1 MSSIA
6 IAITSKTI
14 QEIRGVSL
22 VDASTSERLS
32 KETQVCHVLVP
43 RMIPHPSDIKDQTAL
58 ASLIARIAFTC
69 LLFMLDRVFR
79 SSVT

>member
-1 MSSIA
+1 MSSVA

-43 RMIPHPSDIKDQTAL
+43 
-58 ASLIARIAFTC
+58 
-69 LLFMLDRVFR
+69 
-79 SSVT
+79 